1 MKKLYYV
8 RTENRFNQVLVFTS
22 KNKAR
27 QWLHQATKYDK
38 DKIEESIIETY
49 LFDDYFNIFPQT
61 I

>member
-27 QWLHQATKYDK
+27 QWLRQATKYDK
-38 DKIEESIIETY
+38 EKIEESIIETY
-49 LFDDYFNIFPQT
+49 LFDNYFNIFPQT